1 MPDMSQQIADRL
13 VGRPIC
19 AVVDPPNPIRGI
31 QPARC
36 HVTRRSD
43 RARRHPNRGLD
54 AARCYLSFP
63 HRTQC
68 DLLDASTLGTD
79 TVAGFAK
86 TGDRSHRIVD
96 VLAAHSSR
104 NARTG
109 IVGTLAALSAF
120 ALTMTMLA
128 GCASTGITAD
138 LVYYPSPPTPAHVV
152 HLKSFDRLADLV
164 PSQPSFLDMIRGTGA
179 GPFVVSP
186 AGIAYSNPNLYICDT
201 GAGTVLVWNLATGEG
216 SVVGGGK
223 DAALVKPVAVAVED
237 GAVYVADTG
246 RGEVVAFGA
255 DGNPLR
261 SFKPDDRD
269 AYQPVAVAVRR
280 GKLFVADIAAH
291 AIDVF
296 STIDGAHRGSFG
308 SPGGD
313 LGDLYFPTGVATDVA
328 GRVYVS
334 EMMNGRVQVFDTDG
348 EAMLAMGQPGDRY
361 GDMAQPKHLAVGP
374 DGVIFIADAQFA
386 RVHLF
391 DGEGR
396 FLMLLGGGDGAFGNT
411 PMPLGV
417 TVAPMVPD
425 NIAALVPIDFAADYY
440 VFVSN
445 RIGPRRLGLFAVGSA
460 NTVSP

>member
-1 MPDMSQQIADRL
+1 MPDMSQQI
-13 VGRPIC
+13 VGRPVGGPIC
-19 AVVDPPNPIRGI
+19 AVDDPPNPIRGI

-43 RARRHPNRGLD
+43 RARCHPNRGL
-54 AARCYLSFP
+54 
-63 HRTQC
+63 
-68 DLLDASTLGTD
+68 
-79 TVAGFAK
+79 
-86 TGDRSHRIVD
+86 
-96 VLAAHSSR
+96 
-104 NARTG
+104 N
-109 IVGTLAALSAF
+109 AALSAF
-120 ALTMTMLA
+120 ALTMAMLA

-186 AGIAYSNPNLYICDT
+186 AGIAYSNPDLYICDT
-201 GAGTVLVWNLATGEG
+201 GAGVVLVWNLTTGEG
-216 SVVGGGK
+216 SVVGDSK
-223 DAALVKPVAVAVED
+223 DAALVKPVAVAVD
-237 GAVYVADTG
+237 DGGAVYVADTG
-246 RGEVVAFGA
+246 RGEVVAFDA
-255 DGNPLR
+255 DGNPHR
-261 SFKPDDRD
+261 SFKPDGRD

-291 AIDVF
+291 TIDVF
-296 STIDGAHRGSFG
+296 STIDGAQVGSFG
-308 SPGGD
+308 SPGSD

-348 EAMLAMGQPGDRY
+348 EPMLAMGQPGDRY

-386 RVHLF
+386 HVHLF

-396 FLMLLGGGDGAFGNT
+396 FLMLLGGGDAAFGNT
-411 PMPLGV
+411 PMPFGV

-440 VFVSN
+440 LFVSN
-445 RIGPRRLGLFAVGSA
+445 RIGPRRIGLFAVGST